1 MDIHLAIRI
10 MRIEGPRTTESE
22 RIIFSPRL

>member
-10 MRIEGPRTTESE
+10 MRIEGPCATESE